1 MADKGK
7 SKAQPVKTVDG
18 SRYSTHQGTGLDNL
32 GIGEDIFEHVRK
44 DVSVFSV
51 IDTMAAVKITDK
63 DNKSTVAVGLRAD
76 FDQTDLNITAVKLP
90 DGKKLFFEKPIV
102 VEFDRET
109 DEKKGLVKGAI
120 TEKSARE
127 LSDAV
132 KNHPDMKKHPDVQKN
147 PKDLLAEIGDSAK
160 FPVASVDSPSA
171 PLAFAAGKISKSE
184 QGLA

>member
-7 SKAQPVKTVDG
+7 AKAQPVKKVDG
-18 SRYSTHQGTGLDNL
+18 SEYSTHQGTGLDNL
-32 GIGEDIFEHVRK
+32 GIPEDIFEHVRK
-44 DVSVFSV
+44 DVSIFSA
-51 IDTMAAVKITDK
+51 IDTIAAVKITDK
-63 DNKSTVAVGLRAD
+63 DKKSTVAVGLRAD

-90 DGKKLFFEKPIV
+90 DGKNLFFEKPVV
-102 VEFDRET
+102 VEFDKET

-132 KNHPDMKKHPDVQKN
+132 KNYPDVKKHPNVQKN
-147 PKDLLAEIGDSAK
+147 PKDLVAEIENSPK
-160 FPVASVDSPSA
+160 FPVASVDSHSA
-171 PLAFAAGKISKSE
+171 PLTFAGKTSKSE